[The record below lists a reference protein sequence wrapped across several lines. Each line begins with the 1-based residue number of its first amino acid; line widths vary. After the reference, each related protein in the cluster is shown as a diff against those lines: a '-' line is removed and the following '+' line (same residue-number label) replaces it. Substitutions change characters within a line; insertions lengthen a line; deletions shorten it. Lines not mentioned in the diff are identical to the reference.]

1 MNTKRKSQLEQDKIK
16 TITSDNK
23 GFVGVSGKIKTDVL
37 STAIFNAIFKKVK
50 KTNKVVSVQKQV
62 SYKANRQNFHLMD

>member
-1 MNTKRKSQLEQDKIK
+1 MNTKRKSSSEQDKIN
-16 TITSDNK
+16 TTSTDKK
-23 GFVGVSGKIKTDVL
+23 GFMKNGKLKTDVL

-62 SYKANRQNFHLMD
+62 FYKANRQNFHLMD